1 MTANVPEVVVPPP
14 PAGNPFDQALSWIGF
29 GTKGNRKKIHNESGL
44 EAFNEFV
51 GLTMRNI

>member
-14 PAGNPFDQALSWIGF
+14 PAVNPVDQALAWIGF
-29 GTKGNRKKIHNESGL
+29 GTEGNLKKIHNEGGL